1 MDVICYNSTGW
12 SDLMIVNFSGSVHY
26 ANGDPISGVTVRIF
40 DRDAAGKQDDD
51 LTLVQGSSDV
61 NGCFTL
67 TYEPLR
73 YLDYHTIHLPGGSDN
88 ENPDEESNQGYQ
100 FPDLGD
106 IYLPYL
112 QFNYT
117 INSIEQVHTA
127 SLGLFRTKFILP
139 INPPVNFLPSTGGFK
154 FPNCFNGY
162 YLPYSTPDF
171 LSPKVPPTY
180 GLCGGM
186 CAAAYD
192 YALAGQPI
200 PPQAEAPHQGTRLQ
214 RYLYHR
220 QMDSLGGLGQQAIK
234 VAQWTSLPNATLLG
248 TYRRTYYEFN
258 RLRQKLANG
267 NLVILALIYVHA
279 TSIKQLSE
287 VIFTNHQVLAYA
299 YQEDIAGVITLQV
312 YDPNL
317 PGHDAVVIRAEPVEL
332 SESSPS
338 ASSETAWGFQST
350 QLVGG
355 GLYRDVRGFFE
366 MPYTPLKPPQ
376 G

>member
-1 MDVICYNSTGW
+1 
-12 SDLMIVNFSGSVHY
+12 MIVKFSGTVYY
-26 ANGDPISGVTVRIF
+26 ANGDPISGVIVRIF
-40 DRDAAGKQDDD
+40 DKDAVGKQDDD
-51 LTLVQGSSDV
+51 LTMVQGISDV
-61 NGCFTL
+61 YGCFTL

-73 YLDYHTIHLPGGSDN
+73 YLDYHTIHLPGGSEDD
-88 ENPDEESNQGYQ
+88 NPDEGSNPGYQ

-117 INSIEQVHTA
+117 INSIDQVHTA

-139 INPPVNFLPSTGGFK
+139 VHPPVNFVPSKGGFK

-162 YLPYSTPDF
+162 FLPYSTPDF

-192 YALAGQPI
+192 FALSGRLVPSR
-200 PPQAEAPHQGTRLQ
+200 AEAPHQGTRLQ

-234 VAQWTSLPNATLLG
+234 VAQWTSLPSDTLLG
-248 TYRRTYYEFN
+248 TYRRTFDEFSI
-258 RLRQKLANG
+258 LRQKLSNG
-267 NLVILALIYVHA
+267 NPVILALIYEQA

-287 VIFTNHQVLAYA
+287 VIFKNHQVLAYA
-299 YQEDIAGVITLQV
+299 YQEDPAGAITLQV

-317 PGHDAVVIRAEPVEL
+317 PGHDDVVIRAEPVEMG
-332 SESSPS
+332 ESSPS
-338 ASSETAWGFQST
+338 ASSETVRGLQST

-355 GLYRDVRGFFE
+355 GFYRDVRGFFE
-366 MPYTPLKPPQ
+366 MPYTPVKPPQ
-376 G
+376 GL